1 MRLLLVEDNERF
13 ATLLKQGLAGAG
25 FAVDVLPTAKDAR
38 SALETG
44 RWDIIVLDR
53 GLPDADG
60 LEVLRDLPGRENL
73 LVIFSSTY
81 DHYAIRAFE
90 AHALDYLVKPFGPD
104 ELMARIRAILR
115 RTGQQSLG
123 CAKPFRIGR
132 LVLNPN
138 TREVRGRNGCVEVTS
153 IEFDILELLIRN
165 NGRAVT
171 RNEIS
176 AVLYQREASPY
187 ERTLDVH
194 ISHLRK
200 KVETEGASI
209 RTVRGVGYLLAAS
222 D

>member
-1 MRLLLVEDNERF
+1 MAEYFARHACRTECVHNGRDALARILERHYDLVI
-13 ATLLKQGLAGAG
+13 L
-25 FAVDVLPTAKDAR
+25 DVMLP
-38 SALETG
+38 
-44 RWDIIVLDR
+44 VLD
-53 GLPDADG
+53 GF
-60 LEVLRDLPGRENL
+60 EVLRILRKRSTVPVIL
-73 LVIFSSTY
+73 LTARTLEHDRITGLDSGA
-81 DHYAIRAFE
+81 D
-90 AHALDYLVKPFGPD
+90 DYLVKPFGPD

-138 TREVRGRNGCVEVTS
+138 TREVRGRNGCAEVTS